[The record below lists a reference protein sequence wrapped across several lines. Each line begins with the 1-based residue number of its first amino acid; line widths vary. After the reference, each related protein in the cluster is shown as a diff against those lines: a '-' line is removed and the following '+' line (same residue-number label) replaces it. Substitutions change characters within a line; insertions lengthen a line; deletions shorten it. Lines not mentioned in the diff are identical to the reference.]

1 MREKLSGLVQYMN
14 TAFYRV
20 DEINKKV
27 IIYSAW
33 GQHYDD

>member
-1 MREKLSGLVQYMN
+1 MAGFYSRRINVQHRVV
-14 TAFYRV
+14 YRV

-33 GQHYDD
+33 GHYDD